1 MDNRKK
7 DNILT
12 LTQVEQKAGKINA
25 KVMLLVKSYQN
36 LNLKKVEQNN
46 LYLQKRLR
54 KNKSKT
60 VSLIF
65 YFRYTS

>member
-25 KVMLLVKSYQN
+25 KVMLLVKNYQN

-46 LYLQKRLR
+46 LHLQKRLR
-54 KNKSKT
+54 KNKNKT